1 MNKIEMD
8 IVALSHSVSQS
19 NNYAIVLGEIDGV
32 RRLPIVIGAFE
43 AQAIAVAIEEMVP
56 NRPLTHD
63 LFKNTLDTFSI
74 QLKEVVINTLVDG
87 IFYARLICLKDGEL
101 IEVDSRT
108 SDAIA
113 LAVRFKCPIYTYDF
127 ILDSAG
133 VVLEENED
141 EGQEI
146 PVERPS
152 RPSRQPRGNSLSGY
166 SVADLNRMLE
176 EVLAEEDYERAA
188 EIRDEINRRKE
199 QD

>member
-63 LFKNTLDTFSI
+63 LFKNTLETFSI
-74 QLKEVVINTLVDG
+74 QLQEVVINTLVDG

-101 IEVDSRT
+101 VEVDSRT

-113 LAVRFKCPIYTYDF
+113 LAVRFKSPIYTYDF

-133 VVLEENED
+133 VVLEDTEEENE
-141 EGQEI
+141 EI

-152 RPSRQPRGNSLSGY
+152 RPARKPRGNSLSGY

-176 EVLAEEDYERAA
+176 EVLSEEDYERAA

>member
-63 LFKNTLDTFSI
+63 LFKNTLETFSI
-74 QLKEVVINTLVDG
+74 QLQEVVINTLVDG

-101 IEVDSRT
+101 VEVDSRT

-113 LAVRFKCPIYTYDF
+113 LAVRFKSPIYTYDF

-133 VVLEENED
+133 VVLEDTEEENE
-141 EGQEI
+141 EI
-146 PVERPS
+146 PVERPN
-152 RPSRQPRGNSLSGY
+152 RPARKPRGNSLSGY